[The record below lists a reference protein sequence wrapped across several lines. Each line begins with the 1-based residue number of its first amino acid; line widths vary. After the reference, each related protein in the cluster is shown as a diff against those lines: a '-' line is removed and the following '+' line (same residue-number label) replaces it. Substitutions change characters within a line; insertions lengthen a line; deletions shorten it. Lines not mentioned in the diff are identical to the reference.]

1 MIDTIDDAYF
11 KDYISSTATPTIV
24 DFWAEWCGPCKMVA
38 PVLEKIAEDYKDS
51 VRIAKINVDFNNLT
65 SQQYEIRSIPT
76 LLFFNE
82 GNLEGQLVGAT
93 NEQAILSK
101 LQEVAKVS
109 II

>member
-1 MIDTIDDAYF
+1 MI
-11 KDYISSTATPTIV
+11 
-24 DFWAEWCGPCKMVA
+24 A
-38 PVLEKIAEDYKDS
+38 PVLEKIAEDYNGR
-51 VRIAKINVDFNNLT
+51 VRVAKINVDFNNIT

-82 GNLEGQLVGAT
+82 GNLEGQLVGST